1 MAFLAKLF
9 GALCLYY
16 IYTEYYRV
24 RQTADIFKFYDDSR
38 ELSAVFFSNPLDY
51 FKIIIGYYEKE
62 FFYDYFINMNH
73 WDNSYE
79 SVITNESRVIIKLS
93 SIFNIIN
100 NNVYAVNVLLFTL
113 IGFIGN
119 ILILKA
125 IDRIHPIKHFSYVF
139 WSIMLFPSI
148 FLWTSGILKE
158 PIIFFG
164 LGLLF
169 YGIGNYYHTKKDLK
183 KHILII
189 IIGLIILLKTKL
201 YIFCCIAPSIV
212 LLSLSLFFNKK
223 ASIISMIALP
233 IILAIISFLHFSESN
248 YDIINIISLKQQ
260 DFTNLATYNR
270 AGSYFELPKI
280 NNHFFNFI
288 ISLPL
293 GFINGL
299 FRPFPLDI
307 NKLIHLLPFIEN
319 TLIYGALVYVVY
331 IKTKSQTR
339 LHKNAVILLFSAT
352 SFIILLYTLIGLT
365 TPVIGAMVRYKIPAT
380 LFLIFIIYIL
390 FTYNEK
396 TQKE

>member
-1 MAFLAKLF
+1 MAFLAKLI

-16 IYTEYYRV
+16 LYTEYYRE

-38 ELSAVFFSNPLDY
+38 ALSAVFFSNTLDY

-79 SVITNESRVIIKLS
+79 SVITNESRVVIKLS

-125 IDRIHPIKHFSYVF
+125 IDRIHPMKHFSYLF

-183 KHILII
+183 KHILFIL
-189 IIGLIILLKTKL
+189 IGLIILLKTKL
-201 YIFCCIAPSIV
+201 YIFCCIVPSVV
-212 LLSLSLFFNKK
+212 LLSLCLFFKKK
-223 ASIISMIALP
+223 ASIISLIALP
-233 IILAIISFLHFSESN
+233 IILVIISFLHFFESN

-270 AGSYFELPKI
+270 AGSYFELPTI

-288 ISLPL
+288 TSLPL

-299 FRPFPLDI
+299 FRPFPFDI
-307 NKLIHLLPFIEN
+307 NKLIHFLPFIEN
-319 TLIYGALVYVVY
+319 ILIYGALTYALY
-331 IKTKSQTR
+331 IKAKSQIQ
-339 LHKNAVILLFSAT
+339 LHKNAVVLIFSAI

-390 FTYNEK
+390 FTHNEK

>member
-1 MAFLAKLF
+1 MAFLAKLI

-16 IYTEYYRV
+16 LYTEYYRE

-38 ELSAVFFSNPLDY
+38 ALSAVFFSNTLDY

-62 FFYDYFINMNH
+62 FLYDYFINMNH

-79 SVITNESRVIIKLS
+79 SVITNESRVVIKLS

-125 IDRIHPIKHFSYVF
+125 IDRIHPMKHFFYVF

-169 YGIGNYYHTKKDLK
+169 YGIGNYNHTKKDLK
-183 KHILII
+183 KHILFIL
-189 IIGLIILLKTKL
+189 IGLIILLKTKL
-201 YIFCCIAPSIV
+201 YIFCCIVPSVV
-212 LLSLSLFFNKK
+212 LLSLSLFFKKK

-233 IILAIISFLHFSESN
+233 IILVIISFLHFSESN

-280 NNHFFNFI
+280 NNNFFNFI

-293 GFINGL
+293 GLINGL

-307 NKLIHLLPFIEN
+307 NKLIHLLPFLEN
-319 TLIYGALVYVVY
+319 TLIYGAFAYVVY
-331 IKTKSQTR
+331 IKTKSQIQ
-339 LHKNAVILLFSAT
+339 LHKNAVVLIFSAM